1 MLRDRALLLKGK
13 TGSLVLDP
21 QDSVSFQEVDIVILS
36 EKEKKLNSDKLEI
49 CGPGEYEVKGIKILG
64 LAVGGKTNYE
74 IKIDELR
81 LAVVYGKIEEK
92 YEEAFSDLDILLLSY
107 PIEGAQE
114 LILKLEPKIVVL
126 YYANNNYKTEDA
138 IKFLKDVGRENVVP
152 TSRVVIKK
160 DNLPAELEVVWL
172 N

>member
-1 MLRDRALLLKGK
+1 MHAKYFVPMEIKLLRDKALLLKGK
-13 TGSLVLDP
+13 TASLLLDP
-21 QDSVSFQEVDIVILS
+21 QTLSIKEEVGEIVIS
-36 EKEKKLNSDKLEI
+36 R
-49 CGPGEYEVKGIKILG
+49 PGEYEVKGVKIFG
-64 LAVGGKTNYE
+64 MAAGEKTNYE

-107 PIEGAQE
+107 PIEETQE
-114 LILKLEPKIVVL
+114 LILKLEPKIIVL
-126 YYANNNYKTEDA
+126 YKTDDPT
-138 IKFLKDVGRENVVP
+138 KFLKALGRENVVP

-160 DNLPAELEVVWL
+160 DTIPAELEVVWL